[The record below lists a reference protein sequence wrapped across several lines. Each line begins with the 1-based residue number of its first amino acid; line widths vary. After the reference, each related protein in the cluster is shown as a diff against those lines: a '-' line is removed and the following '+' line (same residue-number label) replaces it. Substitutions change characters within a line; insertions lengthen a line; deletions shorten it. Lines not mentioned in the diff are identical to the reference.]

1 MPLEP
6 VSLEVGSQGLPY
18 GSSAAKVRFGGPA
31 NSLRSDSAGPFTFA
45 APGITKSAWRKA
57 LRTNLQGHLKLRR
70 MLMSVVYWSF
80 IENRINKL
88 GIIQLFE

>member
-1 MPLEP
+1 
-6 VSLEVGSQGLPY
+6 
-18 GSSAAKVRFGGPA
+18 A

-57 LRTNLQGHLKLRR
+57 LRTNLQGHLKLRW

-80 IENRINKL
+80 IENHISFFAAMTCRRIGRGPWKSDSGQGRL
-88 GIIQLFE
+88 SI